1 MESSQPEK
9 DISLIKNLME
19 KSSKFSNLSGYAIA
33 TTGLL
38 ALLGAVFVY
47 FDLGISI
54 SEKYISY
61 AELIN
66 QTGNANSI
74 YTKIKLLVIIA
85 SLILLTSLLILYVTA
100 KLKSERHDI
109 NLFNSSFSRALK
121 SLFIPVLSGGI
132 FCGFLILHKMYGL
145 VAPATLIF
153 YGLGLISASKY
164 SYNELELLGYL
175 ELLLGT
181 IASYYMGSGL
191 LFWMIGFGIGHI
203 VLGVFIHYKYDK
215 K

>member
-1 MESSQPEK
+1 MEPSQPEK

-61 AELIN
+61 AELVN

-74 YTKIKLLVIIA
+74 FTKIKLLVIIA